1 MGAYVAQDF
10 LAAPTQMFAA
20 VLQIGA
26 SGLARNPCKGH
37 LRAIRV
43 DSNSD
48 EMVVELENCRSIL
61 DFNTHLLA
69 KCKGEIKS
77 VTN

>member
-1 MGAYVAQDF
+1 MLLKTFGCVYTMYTLAQ
-10 LAAPTQMFAA
+10 
-20 VLQIGA
+20 VVVHK
-26 SGLARNPCKGH
+26 LARNPCKGH

-77 VTN
+77 VKLP

>member
-10 LAAPTQMFAA
+10 LAAPTQMYAA
-20 VLQIGA
+20 VLQVGA
-26 SGLARNPCKGH
+26 TGLARNPCKGH

-48 EMVVELENCRSIL
+48 ERVAELENCRSNL
-61 DFNTHLLA
+61 DLL
-69 KCKGEIKS
+69 
-77 VTN
+77 T